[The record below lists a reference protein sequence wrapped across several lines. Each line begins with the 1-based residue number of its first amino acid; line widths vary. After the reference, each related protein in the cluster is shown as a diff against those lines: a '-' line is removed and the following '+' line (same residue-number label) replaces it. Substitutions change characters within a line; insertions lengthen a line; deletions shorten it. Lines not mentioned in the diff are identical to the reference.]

1 MVIAIGIAAVF
12 AVYISNKSASRRMC
26 RVEKQGLA
34 VYAHKARCEDAFPFD
49 YLSR

>member
-1 MVIAIGIAAVF
+1 MVIAIGIVAAL

-34 VYAHKARCEDAFPFD
+34 AYAQKARSVDAFPFD
-49 YLSR
+49 YLSW